1 MMQIDEWL
9 RWYNIIKDTFHYS
22 IVDDTN
28 AAILLGRMVKD
39 RELSIDALERRIE
52 GKDVIIFGA
61 GPSLQHSLH
70 DIASGISIDGFT
82 CIACDGA
89 SQALIE
95 HGIKPEIVVTD
106 LDGNHE
112 YLFSADT
119 LGSIMVV
126 HAHADNV
133 NTIRYMV
140 PRIRNIVATTQVK
153 PWENV
158 YNFGGFTDG
167 DRAVFLADRFNAR
180 SIVLIGMD
188 FGDDI
193 GYYSKQF
200 TFNRAIKV
208 AKMRF
213 AKMLLEYLAEHSR
226 SYLYNASPSMI
237 KGFKNI
243 STKDINSIKKDYSTK
258 SIY

>member
-1 MMQIDEWL
+1 MQIDEWL

-28 AAILLGRMVKD
+28 AAILLGRMVKG
-39 RELSIDALERRIE
+39 RELSIDALRNRIE
-52 GKDVIIFGA
+52 SKDLLIFGA
-61 GPSLQHSLH
+61 GPSLQESLH
-70 DIASGISIDGFT
+70 DITSISIDGFI

-112 YLFSADT
+112 YLLSADT
-119 LGSIMVV
+119 LGSVMVV

-153 PWENV
+153 PLENV
-158 YNFGGFTDG
+158 HNFGGFTDG

-188 FGDDI
+188 FGDEI

-200 TFNRAIKV
+200 TFNKAIKV

-226 SYLYNASPSMI
+226 SYLYNASPSI
-237 KGFKNI
+237 VKGFKNI
-243 STKDINSIKKDYSTK
+243 SIKDINSIQESTK